1 MCVSSL
7 FHCLPMASNNYKFRV
22 SQFMKAALERS
33 SLRRATVTALVV
45 GTALNVINADL
56 ANPNIYKILLT
67 YCVPFLVA
75 AYSATSARLSF
86 NPGAQAVAGAKLFC
100 ASCEDTEIAV
110 EKNDIIPQCPRCKNG
125 THWKS

>member
-1 MCVSSL
+1 M
-7 FHCLPMASNNYKFRV
+7 PSNTYKFRI
-22 SQFMKAALERS
+22 SQFIKTALERS
-33 SLRRATVTALVV
+33 SLRRAAVTSLVV
-45 GTALNVINADL
+45 GTALNLINADL

-86 NPGAQAVAGAKLFC
+86 NPGTQAAAGANLFC
-100 ASCEDTEIAV
+100 ASCENTEITV

-125 THWKS
+125 THWKP